1 MKRLAIYFFL
11 CLFSTAAAGQRI
23 QKYTIAQTGCSAYMF
38 CEVKEFSMAYSED
51 SSMVYT
57 GECTGT
63 DEVNYGVIC
72 VKFKEPLPDM
82 SEAENVLISYLNYLK
97 PHFDVAAATGYG
109 KGHKLAGYDKA
120 VGVIDYW
127 KDKEGNNLKLKGWTD
142 GQFIAVLYA
151 YSKKE
156 LPKQK
161 VNLFLE
167 GFRFPG
173 MK

>member
-1 MKRLAIYFFL
+1 MKKNIIPALLI
-11 CLFSTAAAGQRI
+11 FSAASAPAQRI
-23 QKYTIAQTGCSAYMF
+23 QKYAIGQTGCSVYMF

-51 SSMVYT
+51 SSLVYT
-57 GECTGT
+57 GECAGN
-63 DEVNYGVIC
+63 DDASYGVIC
-72 VKFKEPLPDM
+72 VKLKDPVPDIK
-82 SEAENVLISYLNYLK
+82 EAEDVLISYLDFLK
-97 PHFDVAAATGYG
+97 PHFDVASSAGYG

-142 GQFIAVLYA
+142 GQFIAVLYG
-151 YSKKE
+151 YSQKE
-156 LPKQK
+156 LPEQK
-161 VNLFLE
+161 FNLFLE